1 MRRLTALLAIV
12 TAALAATAGVATTA
26 HAQNDPPRGLFLTTD
41 FPAQTV
47 RAGEVTTIRVKLANA
62 GLPPEPVRLGVSGV
76 PQGWKVD
83 ILGGGQPVAAAMPGV
98 NQDVS
103 FQLRVEVPKDAKPA
117 SHTIVLSAK
126 GPITQNIELP
136 LTLAVG
142 TEAPAK
148 LSIKSRLPSLRG
160 TPRSSFEY
168 TVTVGNDSGKDL
180 TVALSAQG
188 PSNFQT
194 TFTEG
199 YGSNEISSIPIE
211 AGQTK
216 DIKVKVTPPRD
227 VKAGDY
233 PVLIRVA
240 SEGATA
246 DLRVTLQ
253 ISGQGRLALSTRDGR
268 LSGEAEVGKPSTYTL
283 VLSNDG
289 TAPIEEVE
297 MSGTVPANW
306 KVEFEPRTI
315 ASIAP
320 NDKKEVQVAVTPSD
334 KAIAGDY
341 VASFRANGRGESA
354 SADFRITV
362 TTSTLWGAVGIGIIA
377 VALLVLLGAVA
388 RFGRR

>member
-1 MRRLTALLAIV
+1 MRCLIAVLAFV
-12 TAALAATAGVATTA
+12 FATLVAGTGF
-26 HAQNDPPRGLFLTTD
+26 AQGDTPKGLFLTTD
-41 FPAQTV
+41 YPSQTV
-47 RAGEVTTIRVKLANA
+47 RAGEVTTVRLKLTNA
-62 GLPPEPVRLGVSGV
+62 GLPPEPVALALKDV
-76 PQGWKVD
+76 PAGWKVD

-103 FQLRVEVPKDAKPA
+103 LQLRVEVPKDAKPG
-117 SHTIVLSAK
+117 SSKILISAK
-126 GPITQNIELP
+126 GPIAQSVELP
-136 LTLAVG
+136 LTLTVG
-142 TEAPAK
+142 NEAPAK

-188 PSNFQT
+188 PANFQT

-199 YGSNEISSIPIE
+199 FGSNEISSIPIE

-246 DLRVTLQ
+246 ELRVTLQ
-253 ISGQGRLALSTRDGR
+253 VSGQARLALSTKDGR
-268 LSGEAEVGKPSTYTL
+268 LSGEAEVGKASTYTL

-289 TAPIEEVE
+289 TAPIDEVE
-297 MSGTVPANW
+297 MSGTVPTNW
-306 KVEFEPRTI
+306 KVEFNPKTI
-315 ASIAP
+315 PSLAP
-320 NDKKEVQVAVTPSD
+320 NEKKDVQVLVTPAD

-362 TTSTLWGAVGIGIIA
+362 TTSTLWGIVGVGIIA

>member
-136 LTLAVG
+136 LTFAVG

-283 VLSNDG
+283 VLANDG

-320 NDKKEVQVAVTPSD
+320 NDKKEVQVVVTPSD

>member
-1 MRRLTALLAIV
+1 MRRLTALLAIFLATV
-12 TAALAATAGVATTA
+12 LAAAGFA
-26 HAQNDPPRGLFLTTD
+26 HADPPKGLFLVTD
-41 FPAQTV
+41 YPSQTV
-47 RAGEVTTIRVKLANA
+47 RAGEITTIRVKLTNA
-62 GLPPEPVRLGVSGV
+62 GMPPEAVALSLSGV
-76 PQGWKVD
+76 PAGWKVD

-103 FQLRVEVPKDAKPA
+103 LQLRVDVPKDAQPG
-117 SHTIVLSAK
+117 SHKIVMSAR
-126 GPITQNIELP
+126 GQFQQAPDLVFT
-136 LTLAVG
+136 LTVG
-142 TEAPAK
+142 SEAPAK
-148 LSIKSRLPSLRG
+148 LSLKSRLPSLRG
-160 TPRSSFEY
+160 TPRSSFDY

-188 PSNFQT
+188 PANFQT

-199 YGSNEISSIPIE
+199 FGPNEISSIPIE

-233 PVLIRVA
+233 PVLVKVA

-246 DLRVTLQ
+246 ELRVTLQ
-253 ISGQGRLALSTRDGR
+253 ISGQGKLALSTKDGR
-268 LSGEAEVGKPSTYTL
+268 LSGEAEIGKSSAYTL
-283 VLSNDG
+283 VVANDG
-289 TAPIEEVE
+289 TAAIDEVE
-297 MSGTVPANW
+297 MSGTVPSNW
-306 KVEFEPRTI
+306 KVEFSPKTI
-315 ASIAP
+315 PSLAP
-320 NDKKEVQVAVTPSD
+320 NEKKDVQVLVTPAD

-341 VASFRANGRGESA
+341 VASFRASGRGESA

-377 VALLVLLGAVA
+377 IALLVLLGAVA

>member
-1 MRRLTALLAIV
+1 MRCLTALLAFLF
-12 TAALAATAGVATTA
+12 TALAAGTGM
-26 HAQNDPPRGLFLTTD
+26 AQDTPKGLFLTTD
-41 FPAQTV
+41 YPSQTV
-47 RAGEVTTIRVKLANA
+47 RAGEVTTIRLKLTNA
-62 GLPPEPVRLGVSGV
+62 GLPPEPVALAVRDV
-76 PQGWKVD
+76 PAGWKID

-103 FQLRVEVPKDAKPA
+103 LQLRVDVPKDAKPG
-117 SHTIVLSAK
+117 SNKIVLSAK
-126 GPITQNIELP
+126 GPIAQAVELP
-136 LTLAVG
+136 VTLTVG
-142 TEAPAK
+142 NEAPAK

-180 TVALSAQG
+180 TVALSAQA
-188 PSNFQT
+188 PANFQV

-240 SEGATA
+240 AEGATA
-246 DLRVTLQ
+246 ELRVTLQ
-253 ISGQGRLALSTRDGR
+253 VSGQGRLALSTRDGR
-268 LSGEAEVGKPSTYTL
+268 LSGEAEVGKPSTFTL

-289 TAPIEEVE
+289 TAPVEEVE
-297 MSGTVPANW
+297 MSGTVPTNW
-306 KVEFEPRTI
+306 KVEFNPKTI
-315 ASIAP
+315 PSIAP
-320 NDKKEVQVAVTPSD
+320 NEKKEVQVVVTPSD

-341 VASFRANGRGESA
+341 VASFRANARGESA

>member
-1 MRRLTALLAIV
+1 MRCLTAVLAF
-12 TAALAATAGVATTA
+12 LFATLVVGTGF
-26 HAQNDPPRGLFLTTD
+26 AQSDTPKGLFLTTD
-41 FPAQTV
+41 YPSQTV
-47 RAGEVTTIRVKLANA
+47 RAGEVATIRLKLTNA
-62 GLPPEPVRLGVSGV
+62 GLPPEPVALALKDV
-76 PQGWKVD
+76 PAGWKID

-98 NQDVS
+98 NQDVAL
-103 FQLRVEVPKDAKPA
+103 QLRVDVPKDAKPG
-117 SHTIVLSAK
+117 SSKILISAK
-126 GPITQNIELP
+126 GPIAQSVELP
-136 LTLAVG
+136 LTLTVG
-142 TEAPAK
+142 TETPAK

-160 TPRSSFEY
+160 TPRSAFEY
-168 TVTVGNDSGKDL
+168 TVSVGNDSGKDL

-188 PSNFQT
+188 PANFQT

-199 YGSNEISSIPIE
+199 FGSNEISSIPIE

-233 PVLIRVA
+233 PVLVKVA
-240 SEGATA
+240 SDGATA
-246 DLRVTLQ
+246 ELRVTLQ
-253 ISGQGRLALSTRDGR
+253 VSGQGRIALSTKDGR
-268 LSGEAEVGKPSTYTL
+268 LSGEAEVGKASTYTL

-297 MSGTVPANW
+297 MSGTVPTNW
-306 KVEFEPRTI
+306 KVEFNPKTI
-315 ASIAP
+315 PSLAP
-320 NDKKEVQVAVTPSD
+320 GEKKDVAVVVTPAD

-341 VASFRANGRGESA
+341 VAAFRANGRGESA

-362 TTSTLWGAVGIGIIA
+362 TTSTLWGIVGVGIIA

>member
-1 MRRLTALLAIV
+1 MRCLTAVLAFLF
-12 TAALAATAGVATTA
+12 AALAAGTGI
-26 HAQNDPPRGLFLTTD
+26 AQSDTPKGLFLTTD
-41 FPAQTV
+41 YPSQTV
-47 RAGEVTTIRVKLANA
+47 RAGEITTIRLKLTNA
-62 GLPPEPVRLGVSGV
+62 GLPPEPVALALKDV
-76 PQGWKVD
+76 PAGWKID

-98 NQDVS
+98 NQDVAL
-103 FQLRVEVPKDAKPA
+103 QLRVDVPKDAKPG
-117 SHTIVLSAK
+117 SNKILISAK
-126 GPITQNIELP
+126 GPIAQSVELP
-136 LTLAVG
+136 LTLTVG

-160 TPRSSFEY
+160 TPRSAFEY

-180 TVALSAQG
+180 TVALSAQA
-188 PSNFQT
+188 PANFQT

-199 YGSNEISSIPIE
+199 FGSNEISSIPIE

-233 PVLIRVA
+233 PVLVKVA

-246 DLRVTLQ
+246 ELRVTLQ
-253 ISGQGRLALSTRDGR
+253 VSGQGRIALSTKDGR
-268 LSGEAEVGKPSTYTL
+268 LSGEAEVGKPATYTL

-297 MSGTVPANW
+297 MSGTVPTNW
-306 KVEFEPRTI
+306 KVEFNPKTI
-315 ASIAP
+315 PSLAP
-320 NDKKEVQVAVTPSD
+320 GEKKDVAVVVTPAD

-341 VASFRANGRGESA
+341 VAAFRANGRGESA

-362 TTSTLWGAVGIGIIA
+362 TTSTLWGIVGVGIIA

>member
-1 MRRLTALLAIV
+1 MHRLIAFLAFVVAL
-12 TAALAATAGVATTA
+12 TSAAAGF
-26 HAQNDPPRGLFLTTD
+26 AQADTPKGLFLMTD
-41 FPAQTV
+41 YPSQTV
-47 RAGEVTTIRVKLANA
+47 RAGEVTTIRLKLTNA
-62 GLPPEPVRLGVSGV
+62 GLPPEPVALSVSGA
-76 PQGWKVD
+76 PASWKVD
-83 ILGGGQPVAAAMPGV
+83 LLGGGQTVGSAMPGV

-103 FQLRVEVPKDAKPA
+103 LQLRVDVPKDAQPG
-117 SHTIVLSAK
+117 SHKVTISAK
-126 GPITQNIELP
+126 GILIQAPDLV
-136 LTLAVG
+136 LTLTVA

-160 TPRSSFEY
+160 TPRSAFEY

-188 PSNFQT
+188 PANFQT

-233 PVLIRVA
+233 PVVVRVA
-240 SEGATA
+240 AEGATA
-246 DLRVTLQ
+246 EQRLTLQ
-253 ISGQGRLALSTRDGR
+253 VSGQGRLALSTKDGR
-268 LSGEAEVGKPSTYTL
+268 LSGEAEVGKAATYTL

-297 MSGTVPANW
+297 MAGTVPTNW
-306 KVEFEPRTI
+306 KVEFNPKTVS
-315 ASIAP
+315 SIAP
-320 NDKKEVQVAVTPSD
+320 NEKKDVQVLVTPAD

-362 TTSTLWGAVGIGIIA
+362 TTSTLWGIVGVGIIA

>member
-1 MRRLTALLAIV
+1 MHRLIVLLAFLFASV
-12 TAALAATAGVATTA
+12 VAASGS
-26 HAQNDPPRGLFLTTD
+26 AQSDPPKGVFMLTD
-41 FPAQTV
+41 YPSQTV
-47 RAGEVTTIRVKLANA
+47 RAGEVTTIRLKLTNA
-62 GLPPEPVRLGVSGV
+62 GLPPEPLALALSGV
-76 PQGWKVD
+76 PDGWKID

-103 FQLRVEVPKDAKPA
+103 LQLRVDVPKDAKPG
-117 SHTIVLSAK
+117 SQKILLTAK
-126 GPITQNIELP
+126 GPITQSVELP
-136 LTLAVG
+136 ITLTVG
-142 TEAPAK
+142 TETPAK

-188 PSNFQT
+188 PANFQT

-199 YGSNEISSIPIE
+199 FGSNEISSIPIE

-216 DIKVKVTPPRD
+216 DIKVKVAPPRD

-233 PVLIRVA
+233 PVLVKVA
-240 SEGATA
+240 SEGASA
-246 DLRVTLQ
+246 ELRVTLQ
-253 ISGQGRLALSTRDGR
+253 ISGQGRLALSTKDGR
-268 LSGEAEVGKPSTYTL
+268 LSGEAEVGKASTYTL

-289 TAPIEEVE
+289 TAAIEEVE
-297 MSGTVPANW
+297 MSGTVPTNW
-306 KVEFEPRTI
+306 KVEFNPKSI

-320 NDKKEVQVAVTPSD
+320 NEKKEVQVMVTPAD